1 MKNNLRMVLN
11 IIKREKLELSFALAV
26 SIFMSAILEN
36 IYIFGAVLFPL
47 VLLLWA
53 RLCVYYE
60 TTNIWHWVKI
70 FDGYIFE
77 SDIPLVKTETEDWCK
92 DNCRDAWNMKL
103 ARTGKDFLI
112 KNRIRNDR
120 YVDQVF
126 FSSKS
131 DLALFLLFEVDI
143 QRAQTKVTRPAAPT
157 IVWSFICIGSNRTL
171 GSGDQKGQHWR
182 FL

>member
-53 RLCVYYE
+53 RLCVYY
-60 TTNIWHWVKI
+60 
-70 FDGYIFE
+70 
-77 SDIPLVKTETEDWCK
+77 
-92 DNCRDAWNMKL
+92 AWNMKL

-157 IVWSFICIGSNRTL
+157 IVWSFICIGSNRPL